1 MEKNIKQTLL
11 DKTPKETKKKVAE
24 YSDLMVASAILD
36 EWIEKP
42 ENKHLGARASALKF
56 ASYYHK
62 HKTSEQTFTKEDKN
76 LIVGTL
82 VKHLGGTILNG
93 KLVEIGEEI
102 YNILN
107 QKKK

>member
-62 HKTSEQTFTKEDKN
+62 HKTSEQTFTKGDMEKFGWEYADAHITFDFNTKQDLKEFLDYWIN
-76 LIVGTL
+76 
-82 VKHLGGTILNG
+82 H
-93 KLVEIGEEI
+93 
-102 YNILN
+102 
-107 QKKK
+107 KK